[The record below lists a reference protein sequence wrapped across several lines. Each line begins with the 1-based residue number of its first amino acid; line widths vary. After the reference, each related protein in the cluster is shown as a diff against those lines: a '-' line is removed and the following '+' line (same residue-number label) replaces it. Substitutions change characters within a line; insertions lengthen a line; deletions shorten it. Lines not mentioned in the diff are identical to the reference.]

1 MSWVLPEYYGL
12 FSNHKK
18 KKKSEE
24 NLNRSHCIAIIT
36 EEYKKRRKKKKSF
49 CKDLTKML
57 SLLFLQKDNL
67 KQKIKKKNASH
78 THSHITPLPT

>member
-36 EEYKKRRKKKKSF
+36 EEYKKRRKKKI
-49 CKDLTKML
+49 
-57 SLLFLQKDNL
+57 FLQRLN
-67 KQKIKKKNASH
+67 KNVKFIVFAKRQFE
-78 THSHITPLPT
+78 TKN